1 MKNRK
6 EPLTLKSLSK
16 EGLSKLS
23 SGSLLPFIEW
33 LDLTY
38 VENYSTS
45 SQVLREFMARLTL
58 ALGRASEVEEGSRM
72 ECTLS
77 AASAYLLEP
86 SESAWSEFFRACSGS
101 YPFGPGEGCYGI
113 EELGHGRCGL
123 GSGCRSGAGFLSSG
137 GQDRGRALEE
147 VRNTLLDWV

>member
-23 SGSLLPFIEW
+23 FGSLLPFIEW

-45 SQVLREFMARLTL
+45 SQV
-58 ALGRASEVEEGSRM
+58 
-72 ECTLS
+72 
-77 AASAYLLEP
+77 
-86 SESAWSEFFRACSGS
+86 
-101 YPFGPGEGCYGI
+101 
-113 EELGHGRCGL
+113 
-123 GSGCRSGAGFLSSG
+123 
-137 GQDRGRALEE
+137 
-147 VRNTLLDWV
+147 